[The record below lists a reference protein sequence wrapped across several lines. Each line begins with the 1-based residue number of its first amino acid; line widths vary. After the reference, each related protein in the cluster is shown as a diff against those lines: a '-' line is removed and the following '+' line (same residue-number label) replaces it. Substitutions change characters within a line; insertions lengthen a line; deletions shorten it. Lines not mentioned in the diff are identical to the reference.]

1 MGPLR
6 VDTIR
11 PGLIDSDMWGFLDDE
26 PRERLR
32 QNTRKTSPV
41 RRIGQIEDIGHAA
54 LFLMTNPYVTG
65 AVLEASGG
73 ETLVSLDV

>member
-6 VDTIR
+6 VGTIQ
-11 PGLIDSDMWGFLDDE
+11 PGLVDSDTWDFLDDE

-41 RRIGQIEDIGHAA
+41 RRIGQIENIGHAA
-54 LFLMTNPYVTG
+54 AFLMTNPYVTG
-65 AVLEASGG
+65 AVPAGYG
-73 ETLVSLDV
+73 KCAPRPI

>member
-1 MGPLR
+1 LGPLR

-54 LFLMTNPYVTG
+54 VFLMTNPYVTG
-65 AVLEASGG
+65 AVLEVSGG